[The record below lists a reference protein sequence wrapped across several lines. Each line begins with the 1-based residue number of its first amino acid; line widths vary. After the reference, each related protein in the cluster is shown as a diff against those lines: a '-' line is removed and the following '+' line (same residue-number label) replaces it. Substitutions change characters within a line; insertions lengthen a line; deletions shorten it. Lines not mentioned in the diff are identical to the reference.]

1 MIDRDLFRINLVK
14 YTKRAF
20 QSLPELDK
28 PDILDI
34 GCGSGIPSLS
44 LARLTNGQIV
54 GIDNDPIA
62 LEQFNKKI
70 QEQNLSHRIKT
81 LQCDMKK
88 MPFDDNSF
96 DIVWAEGSIAFVG
109 FEKGLEDWKKL
120 IKPSGYLVIHDSL
133 ENIDEKKDQI
143 KSAGYRLINHFILDE
158 SVWWDEYFGHL
169 NKELKTGNTDGSLP
183 LEGVALEVFKEIEMY
198 HQSPEKI
205 RSVYFILQKM

>member
-20 QSLPELDK
+20 QSLPKLDK

-62 LEQFNKKI
+62 LEQFNRMI

-81 LQCDMKK
+81 AQCDMKK
-88 MPFDDNSF
+88 MPFDHNSF

-109 FEKGLEDWKKL
+109 FEKGLKDWKKL

-143 KSAGYRLINHFILDE
+143 KSVGYRLINHFVLDE

-169 NKELKTGNTDGSLP
+169 NKELNTGYTNDSLP